1 MKTVVGLYDD
11 LTNAHATVNDLV
23 SAGFDRSDI
32 SLIAGDPDNTYSSDL
47 ATNSSNLDTNTTAT
61 AEQAT
66 ENAMAGAFAGGA
78 IGGLAGMLVGLGALA
93 IPGLGPVIAAGP
105 IVAGL
110 TGAGIG
116 AAAGGLLGAL
126 IGWGIPEEHAA
137 YYAEGIR
144 RGSTLVAL
152 KVDEGRVEDAVAI
165 MDRHDPV
172 NIERRSES
180 WRSSGWTGY
189 DANAGAYTSSQIAS
203 EREGYST
210 YDDHDYDYYAPT
222 FRSHYDTSLM
232 DAGHDYNWY
241 EPAYRYGYGMARNQ
255 RYRDY
260 TTWDE
265 IEAEAK
271 GGWERTENA
280 TQGTW
285 EDFKAS
291 VRHAWEEVKDAFDGD
306 DDSDITERDTTTSDY
321 AYSGGSSARGVGSTT
336 GTGSTT
342 GAGSTT
348 WRGARV
354 HDYSGDTNGG
364 STGSSYGTDD
374 QRFRS
379 HYDAHFTES
388 HYGYNEYLP
397 AYRYGSELGN
407 YTPYRG
413 RDWSEIEPE
422 VRTRWEETNQGTW
435 EDVKDA
441 IRYGWKE
448 VKQAIS

>member
-11 LTNAHATVNDLV
+11 LTNAHDTVNDLV
-23 SAGFDRSDI
+23 SGGFDRSDI
-32 SLIAGDPDNTYSSDL
+32 SLIAGDPDNTYSK
-47 ATNSSNLDTNTTAT
+47 NLGTNTVNTGTDA
-61 AEQAT
+61 AAAQAT

-165 MDRHDPV
+165 MDRHEPV
-172 NIERRSES
+172 NVERRSEF

-189 DANAGAYTSSQIAS
+189 DPNASAYSSSQIAS
-203 EREGYST
+203 ERESYNT
-210 YDDHDYDYYAPT
+210 YDDHDYDYYAPS
-222 FRSHYDTSLM
+222 FRSHYDSSLLNS
-232 DAGHDYNWY
+232 GRDYNWY
-241 EPAYRYGYGMARNQ
+241 EPGYRYGYGLARNQ

-260 TTWDE
+260 STWDE
-265 IEAEAK
+265 IEAEAR
-271 GGWERTENA
+271 GGWERTEDA

-291 VRHAWEEVKDAFDGD
+291 IRHAWEEVKDAFDGD
-306 DDSDITERDTTTSDY
+306 DDYDMTERDTTTSDY
-321 AYSGGSSARGVGSTT
+321 TYTGGSSARGVGSTSR
-336 GTGSTT
+336 TGSTT

-348 WRGARV
+348 WRGAQV
-354 HDYSGDTNGG
+354 HDHSGDTNGG
-364 STGSSYGTDD
+364 STGWSYTAILTVDYT
-374 QRFRS
+374 RRS
-379 HYDAHFTES
+379 A
-388 HYGYNEYLP
+388 LP
-397 AYRYGSELGN
+397 L
-407 YTPYRG
+407 TL
-413 RDWSEIEPE
+413 
-422 VRTRWEETNQGTW
+422 
-435 EDVKDA
+435 
-441 IRYGWKE
+441 
-448 VKQAIS
+448 